1 MCTLLARCL
10 VGFIERIFLARCSIE
25 ALEGGMTGVFLS
37 NVFQSACINM
47 GNMTQVFLGER
58 LKGDQKDIFGKVSW
72 QMIWFSLMRLNILA
86 LPSFWSTQNC
96 ERVLRP
102 SPWEGHPFDSLT
114 FSPSL

>member
-72 QMIWFSLMRLNILA
+72 QMIWFSLLSMVFTLPLSFFLSLFFSEGLQWKRRQHNIF
-86 LPSFWSTQNC
+86 P
-96 ERVLRP
+96 
-102 SPWEGHPFDSLT
+102 
-114 FSPSL
+114 